1 MTPPQLPS
9 QPLHATV
16 VALRIGGAW
25 RGVLIQGRSGA
36 GKSDLALR
44 LMQAGW
50 RLVGDDWVDVF
61 ACEGALYAAPPATI
75 AGRMEVRGL
84 GVVSRP
90 FLPSTRI
97 ALSLHLTHEP
107 VERMPEAAQDV
118 IDGVAVPR
126 LVLDPRPASAPLVVA
141 AAVNRVMRAAR
152 TRDDDAL

>member
-1 MTPPQLPS
+1 VTTPR

-16 VALRIGGAW
+16 AALRLGGAW

-44 LMQAGW
+44 LMQDGW
-50 RLVGDDWVDVF
+50 RLVGDDWVEVF
-61 ACEGALYAAPPATI
+61 ACEGALYAAAPATI

-90 FLPSTRI
+90 FLPLTRI
-97 ALSLHLTHEP
+97 ALSLHLTQEP

-118 IDGVAVPR
+118 IDGIAIAR

-141 AAVNRVMRAAR
+141 AAMNRVATLPRG
-152 TRDDDAL
+152 RDDGAL

>member
-1 MTPPQLPS
+1 MTPPR

-16 VALRIGGAW
+16 AAVRIDDAW
-25 RGVLIQGRSGA
+25 RGVLIQGPSGA

-44 LMQAGW
+44 LMQVGW

-61 ACEGALYAAPPATI
+61 ACEGALYAAAPATI

-90 FLPSTRI
+90 FLPSARI

-126 LVLDPRPASAPLVVA
+126 LVLDARPASAPLVVA
-141 AAVNRVMRAAR
+141 AAINRAMRAAGR
-152 TRDDDAL
+152 RGDSAL

>member
-1 MTPPQLPS
+1 MTEPM
-9 QPLHATV
+9 QPLHATA
-16 VALRIGGAW
+16 VARHTPQGW
-25 RGVLIQGRSGA
+25 SGVLIQGPSGA

-44 LMQAGW
+44 LMQVGW

-61 ACEGALYAAPPATI
+61 ACEGALYAAAPATI

-84 GVVSRP
+84 GVVSLP

-97 ALSLHLTHEP
+97 ALSLHLTHGP

-126 LVLDPRPASAPLVVA
+126 LDLDPRPASAPLVVA
-141 AAVNRVMRAAR
+141 AAINHAMRAAGR
-152 TRDDDAL
+152 RGDSAL

>member
-1 MTPPQLPS
+1 MTAPR

-16 VALRIGGAW
+16 AALRLGGAW

-36 GKSDLALR
+36 GKSDLTLR
-44 LMQAGW
+44 LMQHGW

-61 ACEGALYAAPPATI
+61 ACEGALYAAAPATI

-84 GVVSRP
+84 GLVDRP
-90 FLPSTRI
+90 FLPFARI

-107 VERMPEAAQDV
+107 VERMPEKAQEM
-118 IDGVAVPR
+118 IDGIAIPR

-141 AAVNRVMRAAR
+141 AAMNVVA
-152 TRDDDAL
+152 TLP

>member
-1 MTPPQLPS
+1 VTPPR

-16 VALRIGGAW
+16 AAARLDDAW
-25 RGVLIQGRSGA
+25 RGVLIQGPSGA

-44 LMQAGW
+44 LMQVGW

-61 ACEGALYAAPPATI
+61 ACEGALYAAAPATI

-126 LVLDPRPASAPLVVA
+126 LDLDPRPASAPLIVA
-141 AAVNRVMRAAR
+141 AAINRAMRAADR
-152 TRDDDAL
+152 RGDSAL